1 MDQDQL
7 KAFVDKVATDE
18 ALQEKLKELKRYA
31 KRRAVAEPT
40 RVAELAKE
48 MGFEITSD
56 QVKKLQSEVTDEELD
71 NAAGGLCRNLT
82 GGSYGTCGP
91 FPV

>member
-7 KAFVDKVATDE
+7 KAFVKKASTDE

-31 KRRAVAEPT
+31 KRRAAAAPD

-48 MGFEITSD
+48 MGFEITAD
-56 QVKKLQSEVTDEELD
+56 QVKNLQEEITDEELD
-71 NAAGGLCRNLT
+71 TISGGLCRNLT
-82 GGSYGTCGP
+82 GGSYGTCGQSP
-91 FPV
+91 F